1 MESKADIGGNLRR
14 VRERI
19 DAACRRAGRDP
30 GSVTLIAV
38 SKKKPTE
45 DILEACAEGATDF
58 GENYVQEL
66 TEKIRVL
73 EENEEAERI
82 RWHMIGHLQKN
93 KVKYLIGRTTL
104 IHSVDSLALAETIE
118 KEAEKKDQVVRILLE
133 VNIAGEESK
142 WGFDADSVFPAAREI
157 SALPHV
163 RALGLMTSAPYTEEP
178 ESNRGY
184 FRDLRLCAQ
193 KLAAENLLS
202 LSDSAFHVPVLSMGM
217 SADYEVAVEEGAT
230 MVRVGTGIFGKR

>member
-1 MESKADIGGNLRR
+1 MESRADIGGNLRR

-93 KVKYLIGRTTL
+93 KVKALIGMTEL
-104 IHSVDSLALAETIE
+104 IHSVDSIGLAEQIE
-118 KEAEKKDQVVRILLE
+118 KEAAKQGVIERILLE

-142 WGFDADSVFPAAREI
+142 WGFKPGEVIGAAREI
-157 SALPHV
+157 LALPHV
-163 RALGLMTSAPYTEEP
+163 RVMGVMTSAPYTEDGET
-178 ESNRGY
+178 NRGY
-184 FRDLRLCAQ
+184 FRELKA
-193 KLAAENLLS
+193 LAAEMKEKHL
-202 LSDSAFHVPVLSMGM
+202 VCVEEPVVSMGM
-217 SADYEVAVEEGAT
+217 SCDYETAVEEGAT
-230 MVRVGTGIFGKR
+230 MVRVGTEIFGER